1 MKINSYRSRAVL
13 TLIAACLFIG
23 ADAPNPAVAADSHWR
38 RTGGDPSRLIIRRIP
53 NLGNHVIVNLSV
65 DGGAVESIGFGH
77 TYEGV
82 LAPGRHV
89 LSVVATPS
97 AKWGIPSQIT
107 LDARSGQTYTFT
119 VMGDHSGGLI
129 LKGG

>member
-1 MKINSYRSRAVL
+1 MKINSYRNRAVL
-13 TLIAACLFIG
+13 TLIAACLSVG
-23 ADAPNPAVAADSHWR
+23 ADAPNPAVAADSHSR
-38 RTGGDPSRLIIRRIP
+38 RADGGSARLIIRRIP
-53 NLGNHVIVNLSV
+53 NLGNNVIVVLSV
-65 DGGAVESIGFGH
+65 DGGPSESIGFGH

-97 AKWGIPSQIT
+97 AKWSIPSETT
-107 LDARSGQTYTFT
+107 LDARSGQSYYFT
-119 VMGDHSGGLI
+119 AMGDHSGGLI